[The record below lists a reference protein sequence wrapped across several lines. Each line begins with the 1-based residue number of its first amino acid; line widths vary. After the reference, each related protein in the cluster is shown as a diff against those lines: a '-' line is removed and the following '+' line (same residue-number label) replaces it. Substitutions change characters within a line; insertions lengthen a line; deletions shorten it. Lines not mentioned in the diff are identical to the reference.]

1 MMGKCMKNDDSAL
14 NMFKYLSSQPQEMQ
28 VLFKKVLN
36 LHAGYQVHEKS
47 NAELLGEIKKYIQDA
62 VKDKKEI

>member
-1 MMGKCMKNDDSAL
+1 MMGEFMKKDDNAL
-14 NMFKYLSSQPQEMQ
+14 NMFKYLSNQPQEMQ

-47 NAELLGEIKKYIQDA
+47 NAELLGEIKKCIQDA

>member
-1 MMGKCMKNDDSAL
+1 MKNDDRAL

-28 VLFKKVLN
+28 VLFKKLLN
-36 LHAGYQVHEKS
+36 LHAGYQVREKS